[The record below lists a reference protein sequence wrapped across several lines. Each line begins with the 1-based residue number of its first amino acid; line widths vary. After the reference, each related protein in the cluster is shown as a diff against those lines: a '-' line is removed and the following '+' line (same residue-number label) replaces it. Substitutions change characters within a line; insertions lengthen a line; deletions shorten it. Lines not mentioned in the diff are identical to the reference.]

1 MPSSGYAGELN
12 ELDVLGIERQ
22 VTVTEDQIIQ
32 ALDNASQVRI
42 RKGSRVLVVQSGA
55 QYPDE
60 PMLAGLNE
68 FVTVTPFS
76 GQPNQFERE
85 TYHRAL
91 RYAAARGGCETVI
104 CYWGILESARQ
115 SFDSK
120 AVSWV
125 PLVGSIVP
133 DEHQRMRIR
142 LKVALVDVRTGN
154 WSLFS
159 PEPFSHQAVSARL
172 GRERS
177 DQAQVN
183 RLKEQAYAAAAR
195 DVLKMYAN

>member
-1 MPSSGYAGELN
+1 MKTYLLLLGAAAILFAGCQTRSISDSGYKRNSHARAVPSFGYAGELN

-32 ALDNASQVRI
+32 ALDNAGQVRI

-104 CYWGILESARQ
+104 CYWGVLESGRQ

-120 AVSWV
+120 APGGQHCS
-125 PLVGSIVP
+125 G
-133 DEHQRMRIR
+133 
-142 LKVALVDVRTGN
+142 
-154 WSLFS
+154 
-159 PEPFSHQAVSARL
+159 
-172 GRERS
+172 
-177 DQAQVN
+177 
-183 RLKEQAYAAAAR
+183 
-195 DVLKMYAN
+195 